1 MTTGEKIKK
10 LRNDKMMTQAQLVGN
25 HITRNMLSRI
35 ESDEANPSI
44 GTLLFLASRLGVPAG
59 YLLSDENED
68 KVYAK
73 SFVVE
78 DIKRAFGTKSYAICR
93 QLCIES
99 KFEDDEILM
108 LSAEA
113 CFALAVEEFEKGHL
127 RASVAYFDEA
137 ISFSIKTNYYSE
149 HIKTASY
156 MYLRY
161 MQKFSPNLSSSYDV
175 DENFEHFCAMSNKFC
190 RYMYALECIEN
201 SHLSFAS
208 SFVKDGDGEDP
219 TVLHLGAKIDMYNSN
234 YRLAQIKLQEILT
247 NDREVSRPL
256 LYEVLVSLEECA
268 KITDDFKSAYEYSI
282 TKMDVLQKMLADE

>member
-10 LRNDKMMTQAQLVGN
+10 LRTDKMMTQSELVGN

-35 ESDEANPSI
+35 ESDEANPSL

-59 YLLSDENED
+59 YLLADENED

-78 DIKRAFGTKSYAICR
+78 DIKRAFRLGNYAICR
-93 QLCIES
+93 QLCLES
-99 KFEDDEILM
+99 EFVDDEILM
-108 LSAEA
+108 LSAES
-113 CFALAVEEFEKGHL
+113 CFAVAVEAFDKGSL
-127 RASVAYFDEA
+127 KAAVSYFDEA
-137 ISFSIKTNYYSE
+137 ISFADKTSYYSE
-149 HIKTASY
+149 HIKAASY

-161 MQKFSPNLSSSYDV
+161 MQKFSPNLASVY
-175 DENFEHFCAMSNKFC
+175 EEEETLEHFCAMSNNFC
-190 RYMYALECIEN
+190 RYMYALECVEN
-201 SHLSFAS
+201 SHMSFAS
-208 SFVKDGDGEDP
+208 SYIKKGDREDP
-219 TVLHLGAKIDMYNSN
+219 TVLHLGAKIDMYNGN
-234 YRLAQIKLQEILT
+234 YRLALIKLQQILT

-268 KITDDFKSAYEYSI
+268 KITDDFRSAYEYAT